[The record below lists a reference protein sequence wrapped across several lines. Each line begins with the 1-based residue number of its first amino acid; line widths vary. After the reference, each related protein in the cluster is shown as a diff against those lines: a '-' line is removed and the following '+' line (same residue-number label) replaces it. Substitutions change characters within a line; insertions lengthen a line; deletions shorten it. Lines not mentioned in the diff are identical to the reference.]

1 MFQPLHDQGE
11 LPMATA
17 VQGVVLVTAG
27 AKGGAMVSAGT
38 MRAPRD
44 TNPDMKQISCHSRN
58 TATITLHPP

>member
-1 MFQPLHDQGE
+1 
-11 LPMATA
+11 MATA